1 MARRNASSNFGDFG
15 ERSTFGANRSFGAA
29 GGRLSE
35 RASGVPGVPAFG
47 MGGIDA
53 ARELGGLTPALVN
66 GDLSNPAVQRA
77 VRANA
82 TTAAIHQFAEKDA
95 LRSLGNRSFGE
106 GQAGERAFASFAPN
120 MVQWTAFGDQ
130 RAYDMMLQGA
140 TRHFSRNGYGADD
153 APLKAASVITE
164 GAAEPTS
171 HKLLTQSFHNEAIP
185 QNNQT

>member
-1 MARRNASSNFGDFG
+1 MYLFFFLMIRRPP
-15 ERSTFGANRSFGAA
+15 RSTRTYTRFPYTTLFRS
-29 GGRLSE
+29 
-35 RASGVPGVPAFG
+35 GVPAFG

-95 LRSLGNRSFGE
+95 LRSLGNRYFGE
-106 GQAGERAFASFAPN
+106 GQAGERAFASFAQN
-120 MVQWTAFGDQ
+120 MVQWRAFGDQ

-140 TRHFSRNGYGADD
+140 TRHFSRNDYGADD
-153 APLKAASVITE
+153 APIQAASVISE
-164 GAAEPTS
+164 ASADPTFGQLIAQTS
-171 HKLLTQSFHNEAIP
+171 DKEA
-185 QNNQT
+185 TL

>member
-1 MARRNASSNFGDFG
+1 
-15 ERSTFGANRSFGAA
+15 
-29 GGRLSE
+29 
-35 RASGVPGVPAFG
+35 

-66 GDLSNPAVQRA
+66 GDLSNPAAQRA

-95 LRSLGNRSFGE
+95 LRSLGNRYFGE

-120 MVQWTAFGDQ
+120 MVQWRGFGDQ

-140 TRHFSRNGYGADD
+140 TRPFSRNGYGAAD
-153 APLKAASVITE
+153 AHATRDWLSRE
-164 GAAEPTS
+164 G
-171 HKLLTQSFHNEAIP
+171 
-185 QNNQT
+185 

>member
-1 MARRNASSNFGDFG
+1 MRISDWSSYVCSSDL
-15 ERSTFGANRSFGAA
+15 RSTFGANRSVGAA
-29 GGRLSE
+29 GGLLSE

-95 LRSLGNRSFGE
+95 LRSLGNRYFGE
-106 GQAGERAFASFAPN
+106 GQAGERAFARSEEH
-120 MVQWTAFGDQ
+120 TSE
-130 RAYDMMLQGA
+130 LQSLMRISYA
-140 TRHFSRNGYGADD
+140 VFC
-153 APLKAASVITE
+153 LKKT
-164 GAAEPTS
+164 
-171 HKLLTQSFHNEAIP
+171 
-185 QNNQT
+185 